1 MAQRTLP
8 GLVGRHA
15 GRPSLGR
22 RWSTTPTLI
31 RFAVVGATVQLIYL
45 GSLIALL
52 AMSIHY
58 VPALLVAQVIAIA
71 FAFPTYR
78 VHVFEG
84 TGPWRSQL
92 VRFAGI
98 WWSGAA
104 ASLVGVPLL
113 VEFLRLPPVLAQVIV
128 VVCVAALTFVAHQR
142 LTFRRSRVATP
153 PGAGHSSPLTC
164 VGDQGTRP

>member
-1 MAQRTLP
+1 MAERTVP
-8 GLVGRHA
+8 GPIGRNPSH
-15 GRPSLGR
+15 PSLGR

-31 RFAVVGATVQLIYL
+31 RFAVVGATVQLVYL
-45 GSLIALL
+45 GSMSALL

-58 VPALLVAQVIAIA
+58 VSALLVAQLIAIA

-92 VRFAGI
+92 ARFAGI

-113 VEFLRLPPVLAQVIV
+113 VEVLHVRPLLAQLIV
-128 VVCVAALTFVAHQR
+128 VVCVAAFTFVAHR
-142 LTFRRSRVATP
+142 HLTFRGSRAPTP
-153 PGAGHSSPLTC
+153 SDSGHSTALTC
-164 VGDQGTRP
+164 VGDRKMGP

>member
-1 MAQRTLP
+1 MAQRTVSVHL
-8 GLVGRHA
+8 GRHTR
-15 GRPSLGR
+15 RPSLGR

-31 RFAVVGATVQLIYL
+31 RFAVVGATVQLVYL
-45 GSLIALL
+45 GSLSALL

-58 VPALLVAQVIAIA
+58 VSALLVAQVIAIA

-84 TGPWRSQL
+84 TGPWRAQL

-98 WWSGAA
+98 WWSGAT

-113 VEFLRLPPVLAQVIV
+113 VELLHVPPMLGQLIV
-128 VVCVAALTFVAHQR
+128 VVCVAALTFVAHR
-142 LTFRRSRVATP
+142 RVTFRRSPAPTRPESA
-153 PGAGHSSPLTC
+153 HSTPLTC
-164 VGDQGTRP
+164 VGDQESRQ